1 MIKDLLLFAVV
12 IGIIAFFS
20 SCKTY
25 YIPVD
30 SFKQQFSPFDTSD
43 LKEVETRGPAGD
55 VVKYKTYPID
65 IIHCIDKNGNPADL
79 KNSPAVEIRFTDNDN
94 KKTVFYFDLLRV
106 DNTSIS
112 GIQSRHM
119 TWIRKTIPIDSVKK
133 IEVQDGK
140 KNFRYVNR
148 HT

>member
-1 MIKDLLLFAVV
+1 MIKVFLLFAVV

-30 SFKQQFSPFDTSD
+30 SFRQQFSPFDTSD
-43 LKEVETRGPAGD
+43 LKEVATRGPAGD
-55 VVKYKTYPID
+55 IVRYKIYPIH
-65 IIHCIDKNGNPADL
+65 IIHCLDKNGNPAEL
-79 KNSPAVEIRFTDNDN
+79 KNSPSVEIRFTDNNN
-94 KKTVFYFDLLRV
+94 KKTLFYFDLLRV
-106 DNTSIS
+106 DNTLIS

-119 TWIRKTIPIDSVKK
+119 TWICKTIPFTSVKK

-140 KNFRYVNR
+140 KNFRYVN
-148 HT
+148 